1 MHSDTRATIGQ
12 ASTIV
17 GCRSLADAEGGFRR
31 TCCGAPV
38 VVRHAGHIVCPIS
51 QGDPGP
57 RPECRPAHLA
67 DLDRATKPAT
77 HHRSVAPGYRQML
90 CHGEKNSG
98 GGWHFTSRTS

>member
-1 MHSDTRATIGQ
+1 MPLTTAT
-12 ASTIV
+12 AIV
-17 GCRSLADAEGGFRR
+17 PRPDPVR
-31 TCCGAPV
+31 TPKAGSAAPV
-38 VVRHAGHIVCPIS
+38 VVPQWSFVMRVTSFAQSARATP
-51 QGDPGP
+51 DP